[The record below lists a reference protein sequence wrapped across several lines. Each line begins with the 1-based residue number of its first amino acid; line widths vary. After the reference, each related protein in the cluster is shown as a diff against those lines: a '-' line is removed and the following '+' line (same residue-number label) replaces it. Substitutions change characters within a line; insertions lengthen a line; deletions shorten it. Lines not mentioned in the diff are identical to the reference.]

1 MSIDLNLRRT
11 ALRLSSRRRSLL
23 FLGGLASLVFAVAD
37 DHSAMAQAGPSF
49 EWMRFERRAMLE
61 DEATTSANAS
71 IGDLNGDGHLDI
83 VLIRGRHW
91 PVANRILLG
100 DGTGSF
106 ADAADLGDVEDR
118 SYTGALRDLDLDG
131 DLDLVV
137 SNDNPDPGYVYL
149 NDGRGRFKVSSTFG
163 EAGWN
168 TRNISVVDAD
178 DDGLPDVIV
187 ANRGPIDGPSPNFI
201 CRNAGDGR
209 FERPCQSF
217 SEESAT
223 TITPVDLNGDGELD
237 FVVPHRDGGQ
247 SHVYL
252 GESGRSLDF
261 SVVPFG
267 PANASIR
274 ATVVADFN
282 RDSVQDIVAIHA
294 GNSEGG
300 DGVVDRGRNF
310 HGAVIYHGR
319 ETGGFGAGQPIGD
332 STAMP
337 YALSAADLNGDGATD
352 VIVGY
357 VESESV
363 VYLSDSA
370 NNRFIDVRLGD
381 GEGTT
386 YGFAVA
392 DLDEDGY
399 SDVVVAKSGA
409 RNRVLFGSPSS
420 DNQ

>member
-1 MSIDLNLRRT
+1 M
-11 ALRLSSRRRSLL
+11 
-23 FLGGLASLVFAVAD
+23 LAAAFVGD
-37 DHSAMAQAGPSF
+37 DSTVRAQAST
-49 EWMRFERRAMLE
+49 EIESIRFERRAMLE

-71 IGDLNGDGHLDI
+71 VGDLNVDGHLDI

-100 DGTGSF
+100 DGNGGF
-106 ADAADLGDVEDR
+106 ADAVNLGDVEDR
-118 SYTGALRDLDLDG
+118 SYTGALSDLDQDG

-149 NDGRGRFKVSSTFG
+149 NDGRAEFTASSTFG

-168 TRNISVVDAD
+168 TRNISVADVD

-187 ANRGPIDGPSPNFI
+187 ANRGPIDGPSLNYI
-201 CRNAGDGR
+201 CRNAGDGQ
-209 FERPCQSF
+209 FESPCQPF

-223 TITPVDLNGDGELD
+223 TITPADLNGDGRLD

-247 SHVYL
+247 SSVYL
-252 GESGRSLDF
+252 GRPADHPGFDA
-261 SVVPFG
+261 VPFG
-267 PANASIR
+267 PPNASMR

-282 RDSVQDIVAIHA
+282 ADGIQDIVAIHA

-300 DGVVDRGRNF
+300 DGVVDRGRSF
-310 HGAVIYHGR
+310 HGAVVYHGKDS
-319 ETGGFGAGQPIGD
+319 GGFGAGEPIGD
-332 STAMP
+332 SSAMP

-357 VESESV
+357 VESETR
-363 VYLSDSA
+363 VYLNDVA
-370 NNRFIDVRLGD
+370 NDRFIDIGLGD

-392 DLDEDGY
+392 DLDEDGHP
-399 SDVVVAKSGA
+399 DIVIAKSGA
-409 RNRVLFGSPSS
+409 RNRVLFGSPSE
-420 DNQ
+420 D